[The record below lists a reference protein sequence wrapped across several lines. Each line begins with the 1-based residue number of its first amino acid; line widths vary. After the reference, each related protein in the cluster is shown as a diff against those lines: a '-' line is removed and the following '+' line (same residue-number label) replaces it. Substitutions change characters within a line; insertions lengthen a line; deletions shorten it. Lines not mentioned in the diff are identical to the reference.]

1 MKRICPK
8 IKNKELINYI
18 LILIAATIA
27 AIPLINLRI
36 YGTHDGFIHI
46 LRTMGVENI
55 IKTGIFPP
63 FIDTTYCNNFGYA
76 INVFYPPIVTY
87 LPVLINFILKN
98 VSNTLKI
105 YTYLTIILSGFTMY
119 KLVKEISNKKEIALF
134 SAIIYI
140 FIPYRLETI
149 YTRFAIGEF
158 SAYIFIPLVFLGLHN
173 LLYGDKKKHYY
184 ISIGAIG
191 LILTHTLST
200 EFTAIFSLIYILLNF
215 YKIKNKEVLKKIA
228 INIIFTVTITSFF
241 WIPLLEYRL
250 HSNYSIFSSDIMGYT
265 GENVS
270 KNTIGLIQLIKDT
283 NSDSISFS
291 LGIGFLVFILLGIIT
306 YRKME
311 NKDKSNYLSFL
322 LIAIIS
328 LFMATRY
335 LPWRIMPDFISTMQ
349 FAWRMLMFFEFACA
363 ILCGYNLYTL
373 INTLNKNNS
382 RNIQKVLVIFTS
394 ILIVVT
400 MSKVNYNYRYEEFKK
415 DNDND
420 YEKWIQ
426 SQEKISPYK
435 INREYLPQKSD
446 NNINKYIETRDYNI
460 HVISGKTTI
469 LEQNKNKLNFKAKLT
484 DVEKETKL
492 ELPFINYPG
501 YKIELENDNYKKVI
515 KYEES
520 EYGFIKITI
529 PEDMENVNVKV
540 QYIGTTLEKTSY
552 IISIIGVIGFIIYL
566 LNKKRKNKIEIK

>member
-1 MKRICPK
+1 MKQIYTK

-18 LILIAATIA
+18 LILIVATIA

-36 YGTHDGFIHI
+36 YGTHDGFIHM
-46 LRTMGVENI
+46 LRTIGVKNI
-55 IKTGIFPP
+55 LKQGIFPP

-87 LPVLINFILKN
+87 LPVLIKFIFEN
-98 VSNTLKI
+98 ISNSLKI

-119 KLVKEISNKKEIALF
+119 EFLKEISNKKEIALF

-173 LLYGDKKKHYY
+173 LLYGDKNKHYY

-200 EFTAIFSLIYILLNF
+200 EYTAIFSLIYILLNF
-215 YKIKNKEVLKKIA
+215 NKLKNKEVLKKIA
-228 INIIFTVTITSFF
+228 INVIFIITITSFF

-250 HSNYSIFSSDIMGYT
+250 HSNYSIFSSDAMGYT
-265 GENVS
+265 GADVS
-270 KNTIGLIQLIKDT
+270 QNTISLMQLIKDI
-283 NSDSISFS
+283 DSTKVSFS
-291 LGIGFLVFILLGIIT
+291 LGIGFLVFILLGIVT

-328 LFMATRY
+328 LFMATKY
-335 LPWRIMPDFISTMQ
+335 FPWRVMPNCISTMQ

-363 ILCGYNLYTL
+363 TLCGYNLYTL
-373 INTLNKNNS
+373 INILNKNNS
-382 RNIQKVLVIFTS
+382 KNIEKLFAVLTS
-394 ILIVVT
+394 ILIVIT

-415 DNDND
+415 TNDND

-426 SQEKISPYK
+426 SQERISPYK
-435 INREYLPQKSD
+435 INREYLPRKRD
-446 NNINKYIETRDYNI
+446 KDINKYIATRDYNI
-460 HVISGKTTI
+460 HIIYGKATI
-469 LEQNKNKLNFKAKLT
+469 LEQNKDKLNLKAKLT
-484 DVEKETKL
+484 EVEKETKL

-501 YKIELENDNYKKVI
+501 YKIELENDKYKKVL

-520 EYGFIKITI
+520 EYGFIQITI
-529 PEDMENVNVKV
+529 PEDMENANIKV
-540 QYIGTTLEKTSY
+540 QYTGTPLEKISY

-566 LNKKRKNKIEIK
+566 SNKKRKEKIESK

>member
-1 MKRICPK
+1 MKQIYTK

-18 LILIAATIA
+18 LILIVATIA

-36 YGTHDGFIHI
+36 YGTHDGFIHM
-46 LRTMGVENI
+46 LRTIGVKNI
-55 IKTGIFPP
+55 LKQGIFPP

-87 LPVLINFILKN
+87 LPVLIKFIFEN
-98 VSNTLKI
+98 ISNSLKI

-119 KLVKEISNKKEIALF
+119 EFLKEISNKKEIALF

-173 LLYGDKKKHYY
+173 LLYGDKNKHYY

-200 EFTAIFSLIYILLNF
+200 EYTAIFSLIYILLNF
-215 YKIKNKEVLKKIA
+215 NKLKNKEVLKKIA
-228 INIIFTVTITSFF
+228 INVIFIITITSFF

-250 HSNYSIFSSDIMGYT
+250 HSNYSIFSSDAMGYT
-265 GENVS
+265 GADVS
-270 KNTIGLIQLIKDT
+270 QNTISLMQLIKDI
-283 NSDSISFS
+283 DSTKVSFS
-291 LGIGFLVFILLGIIT
+291 LGIGFLVFILLGIVT

-328 LFMATRY
+328 LFMATKY
-335 LPWRIMPDFISTMQ
+335 FPWRVMPNCISTMQ

-363 ILCGYNLYTL
+363 TLCGYNLYTL
-373 INTLNKNNS
+373 INILNKNNS
-382 RNIQKVLVIFTS
+382 KNIEKLFAVLTS
-394 ILIVVT
+394 ILIVIT

-415 DNDND
+415 TNDND

-426 SQEKISPYK
+426 SQERISPYK
-435 INREYLPQKSD
+435 INREYLPRKRD
-446 NNINKYIETRDYNI
+446 KDINKYIATRDYNI
-460 HVISGKTTI
+460 HIIYGKATI
-469 LEQNKNKLNFKAKLT
+469 LEQNKDKLNFKAKLT
-484 DVEKETKL
+484 EVEKETKL

-501 YKIELENDNYKKVI
+501 YKIELENDKYKKVL

-520 EYGFIKITI
+520 EYGFIQITI
-529 PEDMENVNVKV
+529 PEDMENANIKV
-540 QYIGTTLEKTSY
+540 QYTGTPLEKISY

-566 LNKKRKNKIEIK
+566 SNKKRKEKIESK